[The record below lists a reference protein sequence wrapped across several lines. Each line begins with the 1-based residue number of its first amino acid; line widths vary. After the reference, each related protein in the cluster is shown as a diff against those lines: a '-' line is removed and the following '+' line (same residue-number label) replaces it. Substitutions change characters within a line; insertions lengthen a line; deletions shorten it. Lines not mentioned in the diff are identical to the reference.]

1 MSISTLERKPP
12 ELDENH
18 WNTLQELLNAVDK
31 IPGVWER
38 VEAYMIAREIED
50 PKIEMQALR
59 DIAFA

>member
-1 MSISTLERKPP
+1 MTVTIPETKPP

-18 WNTLQELLNAVDK
+18 WNTLQELLNAVNS

-38 VEAYMIAREIED
+38 VEAYMIARDIDD
-50 PKIEMQALR
+50 PKAEVQALH